1 MEKKVLIFGDYHI
14 DKNPFHKN
22 KIPISIDKAE
32 IQRIVLC
39 KKD

>member
-22 KIPISIDKAE
+22 KIPISMDNFKS
-32 IQRIVLC
+32 RNSKNSIV
-39 KKD
+39 